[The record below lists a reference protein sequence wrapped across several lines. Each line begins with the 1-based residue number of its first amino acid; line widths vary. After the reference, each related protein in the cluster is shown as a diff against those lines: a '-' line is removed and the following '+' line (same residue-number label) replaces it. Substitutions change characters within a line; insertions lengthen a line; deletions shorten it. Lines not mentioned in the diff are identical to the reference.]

1 MNANGQTEVTRLEQL
16 LYAAQAEQQ
25 QQKLNKDRELI
36 AEYRAIAQEQGKV
49 WSELTEDDIT
59 EMIIGHESDKAALKE
74 AAAEEYKTSR
84 RNLCVNC
91 GLDLG
96 ECNPR
101 QYCEKWQC
109 PNEKDE
115 YRDVQAMQEVQAE
128 QVQAEQV
135 QAEQVQAEQVQA
147 MQVEQS
153 NIPCGGKL
161 DCDDSSC
168 MCDNSAQ
175 KKKESLANM
184 TKCFEKMAIECPLP
198 QQVEQEQK
206 KEPIKRF
213 NLLEGTAPQ
222 VYKHLHELTEGFS
235 LLEPSVAGTLIDRIS
250 HREGKTTFG
259 HLPAPYNTDIIDVD
273 IIKQIIGKDG
283 CYFKMTTFNTGV
295 DFIWHDRAENQFC
308 FWGPKENVLKA
319 MKIIQVRIDKYN
331 AF

>member
-16 LYAAQAEQQ
+16 LYAAQAEQQQRQ

-59 EMIIGHESDKAALKE
+59 EMIIGHESDKAAREE

-115 YRDVQAMQEVQAE
+115 YRDVQA
-128 QVQAEQV
+128 
-135 QAEQVQAEQVQA
+135 EQVQA
-147 MQVEQS
+147 MQEQQS
-153 NIPCGGKL
+153 NFPCGGKL

-168 MCDNSAQ
+168 MCDNSAQNRLEKEQ

-184 TKCFEKMAIECPLP
+184 TKCFEKMAIECPLAQM
-198 QQVEQEQK
+198 QQVLPIK
-206 KEPIKRF
+206 PCIKRF

-283 CYFKMTTFNTGV
+283 CYFKLTTFNTGV

-308 FWGPKENVLKA
+308 FWGPKDSVLKA
-319 MKIIQVRIDKYN
+319 MKIIQGRVDKYN
-331 AF
+331 VF

>member
-1 MNANGQTEVTRLEQL
+1 MNANEQTEVTRLEQL

-25 QQKLNKDRELI
+25 QRKLNKDRELI

-59 EMIIGHESDKAALKE
+59 EMIIGHESDKAAREE
-74 AAAEEYKTSR
+74 AAKVEEEPLVKSLQC
-84 RNLCVNC
+84 NLCVNC

-115 YRDVQAMQEVQAE
+115 YRDVQAMQE
-128 QVQAEQV
+128 VQAEQV

-184 TKCFEKMAIECPLP
+184 TKCFEKMAIECPLA
-198 QQVEQEQK
+198 QQVEQDQVQQK
-206 KEPIKRF
+206 QTEEPIKPFIKRF
-213 NLLEGTAPQ
+213 TLLEGS
-222 VYKHLHELTEGFS
+222 S
-235 LLEPSVAGTLIDRIS
+235 LYIY
-250 HREGKTTFG
+250 TF
-259 HLPAPYNTDIIDVD
+259 
-273 IIKQIIGKDG
+273 KK
-283 CYFKMTTFNTGV
+283 YF
-295 DFIWHDRAENQFC
+295 
-308 FWGPKENVLKA
+308 
-319 MKIIQVRIDKYN
+319 
-331 AF
+331 